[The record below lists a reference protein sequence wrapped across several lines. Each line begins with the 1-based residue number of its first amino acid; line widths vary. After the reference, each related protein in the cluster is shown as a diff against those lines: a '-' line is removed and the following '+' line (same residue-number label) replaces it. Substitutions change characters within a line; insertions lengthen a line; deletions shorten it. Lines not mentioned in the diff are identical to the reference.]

1 MRCIKVNLSQYNI
14 CNGYSFVRHRREFWN
29 REKVEGELSG
39 KMHTGITKEEFLYW
53 LHLLQ
58 YYKVEP
64 THDHRYA
71 TTKSKNYPYDFSS
84 VR

>member
-1 MRCIKVNLSQYNI
+1 MRCIKVKLASIKNGNYNI
-14 CNGYSFVRHRREFWN
+14 VKHRNRYWD
-29 REKVEGELSG
+29 REKVKERLSG
-39 KMHTGITKEEFLYW
+39 EMHTGITKEEFLYW

-64 THDHRYA
+64 THDRRYA